1 MKTALV
7 TGAGGMIGHQ
17 LVNKLKKQGYW
28 VRGVDLKYPDYSVSL
43 ADDFLIGD
51 LRDRHFV
58 SFVMFSP
65 FQKSLDDKD
74 GSFDEA
80 YFLAAQMGGAG
91 YIFTGENDSD
101 IIYSSALININS
113 VEEARKFNVK
123 KVFFSS
129 SACAYSEDLQ
139 LDVNSAALKES
150 TAWRGKPDSVYGVEK
165 LFSEQLYMAYHKN
178 YGMDIKIAR
187 FHNIFSTECTYDGG
201 REKFPAAICRKVAE
215 AKNGDYI
222 EIWGDGEQTR
232 SFLWI
237 DECLEGVE
245 RLMNSNYHEPLN
257 IGSDFMISINDMA
270 KMVINIS
277 GKDLKLKHIESNA
290 LGVRG
295 RNSDNT
301 LIKEVLGWSPTQPLE
316 DGLVRTYAWINQQV
330 HNAPKK

>member
-1 MKTALV
+1 MKKILV

-17 LVNKLKKQGYW
+17 LVKKLKKDGYW
-28 VRGVDLKYPDYSVSL
+28 VRGVDLKYPEYSKSE
-43 ADDFLIGD
+43 ADEFIIGD
-51 LRDRHFV
+51 LRDALFV
-58 SFVMFSP
+58 SKIMFSP
-65 FQKSLDDKD
+65 FQSSLSDNY

-80 YFLAAQMGGAG
+80 YFLAAQMGGAA
-91 YIFTGENDSD
+91 YIFTGENDAD
-101 IIYSSALININS
+101 IMYSSALININS
-113 VEEARKFNVK
+113 LDAARKFNVK

-139 LDVNSAALKES
+139 LDTNSAALKES
-150 TAWRGKPDSVYGVEK
+150 TAWHGKPDSAYGIEK
-165 LFSEQLYMAYHKN
+165 LFSEQLYMSYHKN

-187 FHNIFSTECTYDGG
+187 FHNIFSTECTYKGG

-215 AKNGDYI
+215 ASNGDFI

-237 DECLEGVE
+237 DECLVGIEK
-245 RLMNSNYHEPLN
+245 LMNSNYHEPLN

-301 LIKEVLGWSPTQPLE
+301 LIKEVLGWSPTKPLE